1 MIPEFAKS
9 FNYQINWRS
18 RSFHAGYHRGHQSGL
33 GVEFRGNV
41 PLVDYPDARRI
52 DINQTIRDPNEQVH
66 VRIFNQK
73 NATPIYAVCD
83 LSGSM
88 QFTGQIRKLELVAE
102 IAASV
107 AYSANQAGDTFSF
120 IGFDKIVREDWITT
134 SSYRMQDAYEL
145 TKRLH
150 TYEPGLTNPSS
161 AGSEGFLEINRFIG
175 QARGLVFLISDFHMP
190 LELIEATLNTL
201 SNHHVIPVVLW
212 DAEEYKSL
220 PNFGFSTIVDPE
232 TGHQR
237 TLFFRKELKN
247 RFEMMF
253 AKRKEAL
260 ESLFMR
266 YESPPHFVENGFDA
280 EAISEYFYQF
290 SAL

>member
-1 MIPEFAKS
+1 MIPDFAKG
-9 FNYQINWRS
+9 FTYQVNWRS
-18 RSFHAGYHRGHQSGL
+18 RSYHAGYHRGHQGGL

-41 PLVDYPDARRI
+41 PLTDYPDARRI

-88 QFTGQIRKLELVAE
+88 QFTGQFNKMALAAQ
-102 IAASV
+102 IAASI
-107 AYSANQAGDTFSF
+107 AYSAYQAGDTFSF
-120 IGFDKIVREDWITT
+120 IGFDKVVREDWVTK

-145 TKRLH
+145 SERLRN
-150 TYEPGLTNPSS
+150 YQP
-161 AGSEGFLEINRFIG
+161 ACVGSEGLLDVNQYLG
-175 QARGLVFLISDFHMP
+175 QQRGLVFLISDFHMP
-190 LELIEATLNTL
+190 LESIEAALNTL
-201 SNHHVIPVVLW
+201 SNHHVIPIVLW
-212 DAEEYKSL
+212 DADEYRSL
-220 PNFGFSTIVDPE
+220 PNFGFSTIIDPE
-232 TGHQR
+232 TGQQR
-237 TLFFRKELKN
+237 TLFFRKELKK
-247 RFEMMF
+247 RFEAMF
-253 AKRKEAL
+253 AQRKAEI

>member
-1 MIPEFAKS
+1 MIPHFAKS

-18 RSFHAGYHRGHQSGL
+18 RSYHAGYHRGHQGGL

-73 NATPIYAVCD
+73 NATPIYTLCD

-88 QFTGQIRKLELVAE
+88 QFAGRFNKMALMAE

-107 AYSANQAGDTFSF
+107 AYSAYQASDTFSF
-120 IGFDKIVREDWITT
+120 IGFDEVVREDWMTKL
-134 SSYRMQDAYEL
+134 SYRMQDAYEL
-145 TKRLH
+145 TKRLVSYKPLP
-150 TYEPGLTNPSS
+150 TGSDGLLD
-161 AGSEGFLEINRFIG
+161 ANRFMG

-190 LELIEATLNTL
+190 LETIEAALNTL
-201 SNHHVIPVVLW
+201 SNHHVVPVVLW
-212 DAEEYKSL
+212 DVEEYKSL
-220 PNFGFSTIVDPE
+220 PNFGFSTIIDPE
-232 TGHQR
+232 TGQQR
-237 TLFFRKELKN
+237 TLFFRKELK
-247 RFEMMF
+247 RKFAEMF
-253 AKRKEAL
+253 AQRKAEI

-266 YESPPHFVENGFDA
+266 YESLPYFVENGFDA

>member
-1 MIPEFAKS
+1 MIPDFAKS
-9 FNYQINWRS
+9 FTYQVNWRS
-18 RSFHAGYHRGHQSGL
+18 RSYHAGYHRGQQGGL

-41 PLVDYPDARRI
+41 PLTDYPDARRI

-88 QFTGQIRKLELVAE
+88 QFTGQFNKMAL
-102 IAASV
+102 AAQISASI
-107 AYSANQAGDTFSF
+107 AYSAYQAGDTFSF
-120 IGFDKIVREDWITT
+120 IGFDEIVREDWVTK

-145 TKRLH
+145 CERLRD
-150 TYEPGLTNPSS
+150 YQPDSV
-161 AGSEGFLEINRFIG
+161 GSEGLLDVNQFIG
-175 QARGLVFLISDFHMP
+175 QARGLVFLISDLHMP
-190 LELIEATLNTL
+190 IEMIEAALNTL
-201 SNHHVIPVVLW
+201 SNHHVIPIILW
-212 DAEEYKSL
+212 DADEYRAL
-220 PNFGFSTIVDPE
+220 PNFGFSTITDPE
-232 TGHQR
+232 TGQQR
-237 TLFFRKELKN
+237 TLLFRKELKK
-247 RFEMMF
+247 RFEAMF
-253 AKRKEAL
+253 AERKAEI

>member
-1 MIPEFAKS
+1 MTPEFAKS
-9 FNYQINWRS
+9 FIYQVNWRS
-18 RSFHAGYHRGHQSGL
+18 RSYHAGYHRGHQGGL

-73 NATPIYAVCD
+73 NTTPIYAICD

-88 QFTGQIRKLELVAE
+88 QFTGQFNKMALAAE
-102 IAASV
+102 IAASI
-107 AYSANQAGDTFSF
+107 AYSTYQAGDTFSF
-120 IGFDKIVREDWITT
+120 IGFDKVVREDWMTK

-145 TKRLH
+145 TQRLH
-150 TYEPGLTNPSS
+150 TYTPSS
-161 AGSEGFLEINRFIG
+161 AGSEGLLDVNRFIG

-190 LELIEATLNTL
+190 LETIEAALNTL
-201 SNHHVIPVVLW
+201 SNHHVVPIVLW
-212 DAEEYKSL
+212 DAEEYRSL
-220 PNFGFSTIVDPE
+220 PNFGFSTIIDPE
-232 TGHQR
+232 TGQQR
-237 TLFFRKELKN
+237 TLFFRKELKK
-247 RFEMMF
+247 RFEAMF
-253 AKRKEAL
+253 AQRRADI

-266 YESPPHFVENGFDA
+266 YESPPYFAENGFDA